1 MLKLFKS
8 SLKRFSQSSLT
19 TSSSLKFDHYNPDL
33 ENYRDLDEAIKHST
47 GYAALEVEPFPRY
60 KIMKLCLLLLQKL
73 QKELPEDFLYRT
85 YSEEKFKYIM
95 ELTHENKNISDLED
109 LLGYD
114 QIEFFIENL
123 AREFYLIE
131 ILRNERPWEK
141 SQQSEE
147 NRDLEFQLDAM
158 TKEEFSQFKVNTTES
173 EKILIKNLKD

>member
-1 MLKLFKS
+1 
-8 SLKRFSQSSLT
+8 
-19 TSSSLKFDHYNPDL
+19 
-33 ENYRDLDEAIKHST
+33 
-47 GYAALEVEPFPRY
+47 
-60 KIMKLCLLLLQKL
+60 MKLCLLLLQKL